1 MKIDTPFKTRRHFLR
16 DSIVAASGMIL
27 LPGCGDQTTNSRAIA
42 TSPDIGVSDRD
53 TTWRA
58 QAVIDAL
65 KAPLIPAKEYPLS
78 SSELAA
84 KEDCAALINEQIK
97 RCHESGGGRVIVPEG
112 VHRTGAIHMRS
123 KVELHLEAGAELSFI
138 SDPAR
143 YLPAVLSRWEGMA
156 LWNYSPLIYA
166 IDCEDIAVTGAGII
180 NGNADDQTWWPWKGA
195 HSSAHWDVLT
205 GVSQKPAR
213 DRLQAQVEQ
222 ALPVEE
228 RRYGDGDYLRP
239 PMVQFMHSRRILIEG
254 VTLKNAPFW
263 LIHPVLC
270 EDVTIRRV
278 TCISHGPNSDG
289 CDPESCD
296 RVLIESC
303 VFDTGDDCIAI
314 KSGRNDDGRRVA
326 TPSQNIVVR
335 DCVMRA
341 GHGGVVVGSEI
352 SGGVR
357 NVFVERCEMSSP
369 DLERAIRIKTNSV
382 RGGLLENLHYRNIDV
397 GVVQD
402 FLVINFYYEE
412 GDKGPYDPVVR
423 DIFLSDFR
431 VGSAQRVFQVRGF
444 QRAPIQNLKL
454 TNIHIENAGEIGIVE
469 NVQGLALAAVRA
481 GRNEILPSDFPN
493 GVSPSE
499 GSV

>member
-1 MKIDTPFKTRRHFLR
+1 MKIDALWKTRRNFLR
-16 DSIVAASGMIL
+16 DSIVAASGIVL
-27 LPGCGDQTTNSRAIA
+27 LPGCGEQGTDSTA
-42 TSPDIGVSDRD
+42 TVPDVGALGRD

-65 KAPLIPAKEYPLS
+65 EAPSILAKQYRLLS
-78 SSELAA
+78 TELAA
-84 KEDCAALINEQIK
+84 QEDCAVLINAQIK
-97 RCHESGGGRVIVPEG
+97 LCHDDGGGRVIIPAG
-112 VHRTGAIHMRS
+112 IYQTGPIHMLS
-123 KVELHLEAGAELSFI
+123 NVELHLEAGAELSFFP
-138 SDPAR
+138 DPER

-166 IDCEDIAVTGAGII
+166 IDCEDIAITGEGII
-180 NGNADDQTWWPWKGA
+180 NGNANDQTWWPWKGPHA
-195 HSSAHWDVLT
+195 SAHWDVVA
-205 GVSQKPAR
+205 GVSQKAAR
-213 DRLQAQVEQ
+213 DRLQMQVETD
-222 ALPVEE
+222 LPVEE

-239 PMVQFMHSRRILIEG
+239 PMIQFMHSRRILIEG

-270 EDVTIRRV
+270 EDVTVRSV

-289 CDPESCD
+289 CDPESCN
-296 RVLIESC
+296 RVLIEGC

-341 GHGGVVVGSEI
+341 GHGGVVIGSEI

-357 NVFVERCEMSSP
+357 NVFVERCKMSSP

-382 RGGLLENLHYRNIDV
+382 RGGLLENLHYRDIDV

-412 GDKGPYDPVVR
+412 GDRGPHDPNVR
-423 DIFLSDFR
+423 DIFLSDFHI
-431 VGSAQRVFQVRGF
+431 GDAQRVFQVRGF
-444 QRAPIQNLKL
+444 QRAPIENLNL
-454 TNIHIENAGEIGIVE
+454 ANIHIDDAIELGIVE
-469 NVQGLALAAVRA
+469 NVRGLEMQAVRVA
-481 GRNEILPSDFPN
+481 GKEIVLSDFLSA
-493 GVSPSE
+493 VSRSE
-499 GSV
+499 G

>member
-1 MKIDTPFKTRRHFLR
+1 MKIDTPWKTRRHFLR
-16 DSIVAASGMIL
+16 DNILAASGVVL
-27 LPGCGDQTTNSRAIA
+27 LPGCGEQATESSAIA
-42 TSPDIGVSDRD
+42 IALDAGGSDRD

-58 QAVIDAL
+58 RSVIDAL
-65 KAPLIPAKEYPLS
+65 EAPLIPATEYRLS
-78 SSELAA
+78 SSDLTAQ
-84 KEDCAALINEQIK
+84 EDCAALINAQIK
-97 RCHESGGGRVIVPEG
+97 LCHESGGGRVIVPEG
-112 VHRTGAIHMRS
+112 VHRTGAIHMLSR
-123 KVELHLEAGAELSFI
+123 VELYLEAGAELSFI
-138 SDPAR
+138 PDPAR
-143 YLPAVLSRWEGMA
+143 YLPAVLSRWEGME

-166 IDCEDIAVTGAGII
+166 IDCEDIAITGAGII
-180 NGNADDQTWWPWKGA
+180 NGNADDHTWWPWKGA
-195 HSSAHWDVLT
+195 HSSAHWDVVT

-213 DRLQAQVEQ
+213 DRLQRQVEQ
-222 ALPVEE
+222 DTPVEE

-239 PMVQFMHSRRILIEG
+239 PMIQFMRSRRLLIEG
-254 VTLKNAPFW
+254 VTLKSAPFW

-270 EDVTIRRV
+270 EDVTIRKV

-289 CDPESCD
+289 CDPESCN
-296 RVLIESC
+296 RVLIENC

-341 GHGGVVVGSEI
+341 GHGGVVIGSEI

-357 NVFVERCEMSSP
+357 NIFVERCEMSSP

-412 GDKGPYDPVVR
+412 GDKGLHDPVVR

-431 VGSAQRVFQVRGF
+431 VGSARRVFQVRGF
-444 QRAPIQNLKL
+444 ERAPIENLKL
-454 TNIHIENAGEIGIVE
+454 TNIHIENTGELGVVE
-469 NVQGLALAAVRA
+469 NVQGFALEAVHA
-481 GRNEILPSDFPN
+481 NGDEIVLSDFSN
-493 GVSPSE
+493 GEAPGE
-499 GSV
+499 GTV